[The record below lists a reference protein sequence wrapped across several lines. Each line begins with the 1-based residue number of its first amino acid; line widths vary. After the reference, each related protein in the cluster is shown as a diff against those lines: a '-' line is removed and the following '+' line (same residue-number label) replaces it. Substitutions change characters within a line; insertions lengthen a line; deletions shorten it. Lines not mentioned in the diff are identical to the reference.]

1 MNLNIPIL
9 MYHQIS
15 HEPHPNFLEYT
26 VTPKAFE
33 AQMKALK
40 FLGFVPIT
48 FSKLLEYKNGSAK
61 PPSKPVII
69 TFDDGLQDAI
79 DNAVPILE
87 SAGFTAVFYIPTDY
101 TGRKSSWMIPEVN
114 VEFQVIDWTTVTM
127 LDSMGFEVGSHSIT
141 HPRLSK
147 IASVDCLGELSGSRR
162 KLEEILG
169 HEIRHIAYPFG
180 DYNESVKMLVH
191 EAGYY
196 TACTTEEGF
205 ADLDNDMFAMP
216 RFNMG
221 VGVRMLNFLC
231 KINTADSPIGIMAKQ
246 MLIVQSKV
254 PRSVKKIVKRILFSM
269 NILLI

>member
-15 HEPHPNFLEYT
+15 REPHPNFLEYT

-48 FSKLLEYKNGSAK
+48 FSKLLDYKNGSAK

-87 SAGFTAVFYIPTDY
+87 STGFTAVFYIPTDY
-101 TGRKSSWMIPEVN
+101 AGRKSSWMIPEVN
-114 VEFQVIDWTTVTM
+114 VEFQIIDWATVTM
-127 LDSMGFEVGSHSIT
+127 LDSMGFEVASHSMS

-147 IASVDCLGELSGSRR
+147 ISSNDCFGELSGSRR

-169 HEIRHIAYPFG
+169 HEVRHIAYPYG
-180 DYNESVKMLVH
+180 DYNESVKILAS

-196 TACTTEEGF
+196 TACTTEESF
-205 ADLDNDMFAMP
+205 VDLDNDMFALP

-221 VGVRMLNFLC
+221 VDISMLNFLC

-246 MLIVQSKV
+246 MLVMQSKV
-254 PRSVKKIVKRILFSM
+254 PGSVKKIFKRILHSK